1 METNVILEGDCLSR
15 LKELPNNS
23 VDAVICDPPYGLEF
37 MGKEWDRLW
46 DKRKDTE
53 DAKLKGTG
61 NIRNAPNYKAEI
73 QAQEFHNQWAKEC
86 LRVLKPGGH
95 LLAFGGSRTYHR
107 LACGIEDA
115 GFEIRDQI
123 MWIYGSGFPKSMN
136 IGKAIDKMQGN
147 EREVI
152 GERKAHDIRGN
163 ALMEATVPEFKKENN
178 TFNYQFTKG
187 NTEWEGWGTGLKPA
201 HEPIV
206 IARKPI
212 SEKNVALNVLKYG
225 TGGIN
230 IDESRIPSGTEHMR
244 GNVGCKVTESDWKNN
259 SGLGKEFIATDS
271 PLGRFPA
278 NIIME
283 CTCDILRIGKIEGV
297 AGHFPKN
304 CNMEGHTLYE
314 GGFKDF
320 TQEEK
325 YTEKECAI
333 HTNPDCPCFKI
344 DLQSGIS
351 NSNGGQSYSKKSE
364 IYGEYSNDRIIEGC
378 GFGDKG
384 GASRYFKN
392 IHEEGCPCRLLDE
405 QAPTTGAFAPV
416 KQDKRLNNVYG
427 EYDYFGD
434 DGKSFRGDLGGASR
448 FFYCAKASKSERNY
462 GCEQLIEKPR
472 ADINKIM
479 GESGNFKTGSGN
491 DRTTKFSNFHPTV
504 KPIKLMEY
512 LVKLVTKEGAIVLDP
527 FLGSGTTAVAC
538 IKLNRNWIGIEKNK
552 EYIEIANARIKPYL
566 NQTKLPNLSVQEVVT
581 NG

>member
-1 METNVILEGDCLSR
+1 METNVILQGDCLSR
-15 LKELPNNS
+15 LKELPDDS
-23 VDAVICDPPYGLEF
+23 IDAVICDPPYGLEF

-53 DAKLKGTG
+53 DAKLKGTD

-136 IGKAIDKMQGN
+136 IGKAIDKMLGN

-212 SEKNVALNVLKYG
+212 SEKNVALNVLKHG

-230 IDESRIPSGTEHMR
+230 IEESRIGIDKHIIRGGGSTMNPEWGFNEHSMR
-244 GNVGCKVTESDWKNN
+244 QIN
-259 SGLGKEFIATDS
+259 KEVE
-271 PLGRFPA
+271 GRFPA
-278 NIIME
+278 NIILE
-283 CTCDILRIGKIEGV
+283 CTCANLLDE
-297 AGHFPKN
+297 
-304 CNMEGHTLYE
+304 
-314 GGFKDF
+314 
-320 TQEEK
+320 
-325 YTEKECAI
+325 
-333 HTNPDCPCFKI
+333 
-344 DLQSGIS
+344 QSGNSIS
-351 NSNGGQSYSKKSE
+351 KDNIRINNGKENDCILGKYGAIESKG
-364 IYGEYSNDRIIEGC
+364 YNDE
-378 GFGDKG
+378 G

-392 IHEEGCPCRLLDE
+392 IHEEGCPCSILNE
-405 QAPTTGAFAPV
+405 QSGISKSKKALMGSSNENI
-416 KQDKRLNNVYG
+416 KSNNIYG
-427 EYDYFGD
+427 TYMDVQ
-434 DGKSFRGDLGGASR
+434 SIRGHNDFGGASR

-462 GCEQLIEKPR
+462 GCEELPLGEAPGSKRSEPAEGRQSALGKPR
-472 ADINKIM
+472 
-479 GESGNFKTGSGN
+479 T
-491 DRTTKFSNFHPTV
+491 NFHPTV

-566 NQTKLPNLSVQEVVT
+566 NQTKLPKLNDVGVCPVC
-581 NG
+581 GP